1 MNYLAHLFLSPN
13 NEDWQLGSILGD
25 FVKGPIDE
33 RMLGTHQHDV
43 VNGIKLHRKIDVF
56 SNNSDIFRK
65 SAARINSKQ
74 RRFSGILIDMYF
86 DHILAKHWSKLHAKK
101 LADFSQHIYQVVLKD
116 RPENPQ
122 RFRKVSRLIID
133 QDWFG
138 AYITIN
144 GITQQIERL
153 GCRLKRGNALLGG
166 AKDLVAQLESFELDF
181 FQFIEEAKDFSDHCA
196 KTIIASNDV
205 A

>member
-1 MNYLAHLFLSPN
+1 MT
-13 NEDWQLGSILGD
+13 

-33 RMLGTHQHDV
+33 QMLATHQHDV

-56 SNNSDIFRK
+56 SNNSDTFRK

-86 DHILAKHWSKLHAKK
+86 DHILAKHWSTLHSKR
-101 LADFSQHIYQVVLKD
+101 LADFSQYIYQVVLKD

-122 RFRKVSRLIID
+122 KFRKVSRMIVD
-133 QDWFG
+133 QDWFR
-138 AYITIN
+138 AYTTID

-166 AKDLVAQLESFELDF
+166 AKDLVAELKFFELDF

-196 KTIIASNDV
+196 KKIVASNNV